1 MIFKE
6 IAILFYALDKT
17 QMPGRQRTSESVST
31 PGHGQGEGPARCE
44 FRVSRTKQIV
54 GGAGVKQ
61 VADLR
66 SGVSPKSGCLTA
78 WSLLI

>member
-44 FRVSRTKQIV
+44 F
-54 GGAGVKQ
+54 
-61 VADLR
+61 DL
-66 SGVSPKSGCLTA
+66 S
-78 WSLLI
+78 